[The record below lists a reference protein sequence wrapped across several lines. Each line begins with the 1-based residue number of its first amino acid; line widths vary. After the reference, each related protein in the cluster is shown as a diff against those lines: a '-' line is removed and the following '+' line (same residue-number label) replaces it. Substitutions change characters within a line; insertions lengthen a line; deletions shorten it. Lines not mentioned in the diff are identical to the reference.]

1 MSLVLGSRDILHD
14 WWPVFSALNPR
25 FTLALVDGS
34 GCLSYSYAFGPGP
47 IFQNCRHVHRGV
59 FSAGDNGLPARSREF
74 RPRRG
79 QAEAATDLFLTVLVF

>member
-59 FSAGDNGLPARSREF
+59 FCGGISLMICEAPDHEPAVE
-74 RPRRG
+74 
-79 QAEAATDLFLTVLVF
+79 